1 MSTPLE
7 SSHQKGLDSNDSET
21 APKKDFLTGSSDSL
35 VSSLNQAQK
44 EAVLHID
51 GPLLI
56 IAGAGSG
63 KTRVLSYRIAN
74 LILNGVRPDRI
85 LALTFTNKAAQEMRE
100 RISQLLTSKGTPWK
114 ATQGHP
120 LESNHSMPWIGT
132 FHSLGVYILRREAKN
147 FGLTPY
153 FTIFDDED
161 RLSLIKESIKEL
173 ELDPKQFQP
182 SRIKSL
188 ISQKKGDLITVE
200 DHLSEAND
208 PFNKT
213 LARIWQSYED
223 KLKDSKSLDF
233 DDLLVRPVTLFQKRP
248 DVLKRWQDQW
258 NFINIDEYQDTD
270 RVQYTLANLL
280 ADIHRNIYVV
290 GDIDQSIYSF
300 RGADFRNI
308 LNFENDWP
316 QTKIITLEENYRSTK
331 PILDAANAVII
342 KNIFRRPKNLF
353 TREEKGEKIKIFTA
367 QNEDEEAE
375 FIASTSKNLIEKGVN
390 PHSIAVLFR
399 TNAQSR
405 ILEEKFLAWEI
416 PYSVIGVKF
425 YARKEIKDILSYLRA
440 SLNPHDLV
448 SIKRIINVPARG
460 IGKVL
465 VTKYFSRI
473 PLSDTEKKKIQ
484 NFEALLTEIKAATTK
499 LPTSKIIELLLKK
512 SSYCDLFSRD
522 IEEDVMRLGNIKEFL
537 SLSRR
542 FDFLDPPKGITSLL
556 EEAALMSSD
565 DSLSDKTKTVPLTT
579 VHSAKGLE
587 FDYVFVSGLEDGLFP
602 HTTLAGED
610 GKLRL
615 EEERR
620 LFYVALTRARKKIF
634 LTLAIMRTIFGEKQ
648 INMPSRFLD
657 DIPSELIDDAREE
670 EHTIELI

>member
-1 MSTPLE
+1 M
-7 SSHQKGLDSNDSET
+7 
-21 APKKDFLTGSSDSL
+21 SSDSL
-35 VSSLNQAQK
+35 ISSLNQAQK
-44 EAVLHID
+44 EAVLHIH
-51 GPLLI
+51 GPLLV

-63 KTRVLSYRIAN
+63 KTRVLSYRVAN

-100 RISQLLTSKGTPWK
+100 RISKLLTSKGTPWK

-188 ISQKKGDLITVE
+188 ISQKKGGLITVE
-200 DHLSEAND
+200 DHLTEAND

-448 SIKRIINVPARG
+448 SIKRIINVPVRG
-460 IGKVL
+460 IGKIL
-465 VTKYFSRI
+465 VTKYFSRA
-473 PLSDTEKKKIQ
+473 PLSDMEKKKIQ
-484 NFEALLTEIKAATTK
+484 NFESLLTEIKASTTK
-499 LPTSKIIELLLKK
+499 LPTSKVIELLLKK
-512 SSYCDLFSRD
+512 SEYCDFFSRD
-522 IEEDVMRLGNIKEFL
+522 IEEDVMRLGNIKELL

-542 FDFLDPPKGITSLL
+542 FDFLDPPKGITTLL

-565 DSLSDKTKTVPLTT
+565 DALSDKTKTVPLTT

-587 FDYVFVSGLEDGLFP
+587 FDYVFISGLEDGLFP
-602 HTTLAGED
+602 HTALGGLSLQAGED
-610 GKLRL
+610 KKLRL

-657 DIPSELIDDAREE
+657 DIPSELVDDASGEE
-670 EHTIELI
+670 PTIELI